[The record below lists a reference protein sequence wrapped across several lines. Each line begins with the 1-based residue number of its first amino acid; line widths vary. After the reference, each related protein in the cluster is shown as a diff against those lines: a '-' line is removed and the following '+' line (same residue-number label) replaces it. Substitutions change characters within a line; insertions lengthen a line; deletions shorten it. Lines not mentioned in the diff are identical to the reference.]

1 MILKL
6 KSNTHILILEIYLA
20 LPMLP
25 PNLNWIIREIFCSLY
40 ELVDDISAIE
50 LSHACKDMI
59 VSNLI
64 CPAIISPQKC
74 GVVDNDVR
82 IGNIVNHNL
91 VQIAMIIQMIS
102 LREFESPP
110 EEYKEFLSQC
120 RVGFASGRGQINFYA
135 FFSEYSPNFGD
146 DGCAFD

>member
-1 MILKL
+1 MSCFPPNRTNIKFSMHLDISK
-6 KSNTHILILEIYLA
+6 A

-25 PNLNWIIREIFCSLY
+25 PNLNWIIRDIFCSLY
-40 ELVDDISAIE
+40 EVVDDVSAIE

-64 CPAIISPQKC
+64 CPAIISPQKF

-82 IGNIVNHNL
+82 VGTIVNHNL

-120 RVGFASGRGQINFYA
+120 RVSCLWN
-135 FFSEYSPNFGD
+135 
-146 DGCAFD
+146 

>member
-1 MILKL
+1 MHLDISK
-6 KSNTHILILEIYLA
+6 A

-25 PNLNWIIREIFCSLY
+25 PNLNWIIRDIFCSLY
-40 ELVDDISAIE
+40 EVVDDVSAIE

-64 CPAIISPQKC
+64 CPAIISPQKF

-82 IGNIVNHNL
+82 VGTIVNHNL

-120 RVGFASGRGQINFYA
+120 RVSCLWN
-135 FFSEYSPNFGD
+135 
-146 DGCAFD
+146 